1 MPAMPPA
8 PYCIAAAAS
17 QPALDAAR
25 EHSDAGAYKDTHPW
39 HLARELWQAA
49 RQSDETLILLLA
61 TGTPLEFRWWGEVQD
76 IDIIEFRR
84 GTWETRCAFSTLRP
98 VHAIFQ
104 PLDSIALY
112 PGAEQRRREALE
124 PVTPHRQ
131 FLDAR
136 LLHPYAICETP
147 AFIALVDASDA
158 PAAAAPQVEPPS
170 G

>member
-61 TGTPLEFRWWGEVQD
+61 TGAPLEFRWWGEVQD

-84 GTWETRCAFSTLRP
+84 GTWETRCTFSALRP

-124 PVTPHRQ
+124 PLTPHRQ

-147 AFIALVDASDA
+147 AFIALADASDA